1 MHIVVVDTACMDTV
15 SLVSVLFIATQIDYI
30 RCALFL
36 NSSWFSFLAIS
47 IFIVEVEFLFFFSIF
62 THFVFYYF
70 CFGFF
75 FFFWFVFGIYFDS
88 RKLQFQFRFQFL

>member
-1 MHIVVVDTACMDTV
+1 MHIVVVDTAWMDTV

-47 IFIVEVEFLFFFSIF
+47 IFIVEVEFLFFFD
-62 THFVFYYF
+62 FYSF
-70 CFGFF
+70 CFLFFLLRFF
-75 FFFWFVFGIYFDS
+75 FFFLVRIRNLF
-88 RKLQFQFRFQFL
+88 